1 MSLSTRQS
9 RQWLDIGTLNAKVYI
24 DTSAMQNVSIAAFT
38 PNGLGTAVLEVR
50 KSYDGGVGT
59 GLAYSVPK
67 TLTIAAPVEALD
79 VSSIPGLIVIVTT
92 VGTASEKAQIWAYE
106 TAVPG

>member
-1 MSLSTRQS
+1 MSLSTRQD

-24 DTSAMQNVSIAAFT
+24 DTSAMQYVSIAAFS

-50 KSYDGGVGT
+50 KSYDGGVT
-59 GLAYSVPK
+59 GLAYGAAK

-92 VGTASEKAQIWAYE
+92 AGTADEKAQIWAYE